1 MDKRLYLPQ
10 EWIDDHER
18 RKKCG
23 VPKDVTFRTK
33 AQLGLEM
40 IREAQKRDVFFGW
53 VGLDCHYGQQ
63 QWLLAEL
70 ERDGLVYIAD
80 TPCDTRVW
88 LEEPKTEVP
97 VRKGNRGPTPTV
109 LRVSEGE
116 QPPVEVRNTY
126 FG

>member
-1 MDKRLYLPQ
+1 MYLPQ

-23 VPKDVTFRTK
+23 VPEDIEFQTK

-40 IREAQKRDVFFGW
+40 VREAQKRDVPFGW

-70 ERDGLVYIAD
+70 EGDDLVYIAD

-88 LEEPKTEVP
+88 LEQPKTEVP
-97 VRKGNRGPTPTV
+97 PRKGNSGRIPTI
-109 LRVSEGE
+109 L
-116 QPPVEVRNTY
+116 
-126 FG
+126 